1 MDLRFDEPDGLMRRL
16 PIGVAVLGAAL
27 GGLGLILWVAA
38 NWEQFGRLG
47 RFALLQGTVAA
58 MGIGA
63 AFLPRARVPLGLV
76 ALLAIGG
83 LFAYFG
89 QTYQTGA
96 DPWQLFALWAGLAL
110 PLALALR
117 SDVLWAPWT
126 LVAMSALTLWV
137 HAHAGH
143 QWTLRAGDLPVHLA
157 GWGMAWLLVAG
168 LADPLR
174 RFTGAGL
181 WSFRTALAL
190 AAALVTMTALAG
202 LFGSRVAPHFAAGV
216 VVLALAAGGL
226 ASRRFFD
233 LFGLS
238 AVALGLNALVVGGL
252 ARWLLED
259 LRNGEWVG
267 PLLLVGG
274 AAAALLAGT
283 VHAVMHA
290 ARRRAAEEA
299 TR

>member
-1 MDLRFDEPDGLMRRL
+1 MDLGFDEPDALQRRL

-38 NWEQFGRLG
+38 HWEQFGRFG
-47 RFALLQGTVAA
+47 RFALLQAIVAA

-110 PLALALR
+110 PLVLALR
-117 SDVLWAPWT
+117 SDVLWTPWS
-126 LVAMSALTLWV
+126 LVAMSAITLWV

-143 QWTLRAGDLPVHLA
+143 HWTLRAGDLPVHLA
-157 GWGMAWLLVAG
+157 GWGMAWLLIAG
-168 LADPLR
+168 LAAPLR

-181 WSFRTALAL
+181 WSFRTVLAL
-190 AAALVTMTALAG
+190 AAALVTMTALGG

-216 VVLALAAGGL
+216 AVLALGAGAL

-238 AVALGLNALVVGGL
+238 AVALGLNALAVGGL
-252 ARWLLED
+252 ARWLLDD

-267 PLLLVGG
+267 PLLLVGL

-283 VHAVMHA
+283 VQAVIRIAH
-290 ARRRAAEEA
+290 RRATDEV
-299 TR
+299 TP

>member
-1 MDLRFDEPDGLMRRL
+1 MDLRFDEPDALVRRL
-16 PIGVAVLGAAL
+16 PLAVAVLGAAL

-38 NWEQFGRLG
+38 NWEQFGRFG
-47 RFALLQGTVAA
+47 RFALLQATVTA
-58 MGIGA
+58 MGVGA

-96 DPWQLFALWAGLAL
+96 DPWQLFALWAALAL

-117 SDVLWAPWT
+117 SDVLWAPWS
-126 LVAMSALTLWV
+126 LVAMSAVTLWV

-143 QWTLRAGDLPVHLA
+143 QWTLHDGNLPVHLV
-157 GWGMAWLLVAG
+157 GWGLAWLLVAG
-168 LADPLR
+168 LAHPWR
-174 RFTGAGL
+174 RYTGAGL
-181 WSFRTALAL
+181 WSLRGAIAL

-202 LFGSRVAPHFAAGV
+202 LFDSRVAPHFVAGLV
-216 VVLALAAGGL
+216 VMAVAAGGL

-238 AVALGLNALVVGGL
+238 AVALGLNVLVVGAL
-252 ARWLLED
+252 ARGLLDGNRDWL
-259 LRNGEWVG
+259 G
-267 PLLLVGG
+267 PLLLVGL
-274 AAAALLAGT
+274 AAAALLGGT
-283 VHAVMHA
+283 VHAVMHI
-290 ARRRAAEEA
+290 ARRRAAQEA
-299 TR
+299 TQ